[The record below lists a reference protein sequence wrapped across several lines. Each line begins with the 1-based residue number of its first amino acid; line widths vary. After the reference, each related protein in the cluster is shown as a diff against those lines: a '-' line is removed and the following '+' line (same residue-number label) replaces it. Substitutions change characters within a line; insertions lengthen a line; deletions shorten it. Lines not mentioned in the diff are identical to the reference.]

1 MRTTVL
7 LAAAMA
13 ATAISSPALAGSPDG
28 HWQVKLLGTGV
39 LVDGK
44 ITNIETDLIGLPV
57 GAQTDINDN
66 VVPTVAI
73 EYFVSPKVSV
83 ETICC
88 LTQHHASG
96 AGTLPS
102 GAGIVDH
109 LMILPATVTV
119 KLHFDTGGFKPY
131 VGVGPSVFFFI
142 DEKPGAAAQVLGAA
156 RVRMENQLGVALQ
169 AGADF
174 PLNESGLGVTLDAKK
189 YFLKTK
195 AHFYNVG
202 GAENLVTEHKLDP
215 WVLSAGV
222 SYRF

>member
-13 ATAISSPALAGSPDG
+13 ATAISSPAMAGSPDG

-44 ITNIETDLIGLPV
+44 ITKVETDLIGLPV

-73 EYFVSPKVSV
+73 EYFASRNVSV

-96 AGTLPS
+96 AGALPS

-109 LMILPATVTV
+109 LMILPATITV
-119 KLHFDTGGFKPY
+119 KLHFDAGGFKPY
-131 VGVGPSVFFFI
+131 VGVGPSMFFFI

-156 RVRMENQLGVALQ
+156 RVRMENQLGVPCRR
-169 AGADF
+169 GRI
-174 PLNESGLGVTLDAKK
+174 SRS
-189 YFLKTK
+189 TK
-195 AHFYNVG
+195 EAW
-202 GAENLVTEHKLDP
+202 ASRSTP
-215 WVLSAGV
+215 RST
-222 SYRF
+222 S